1 MHSFTLNHSFPSIP
15 ETLFQKGL
23 FWKKRNDKNR
33 SIKQEIEP
41 CIYNL
46 LNWFTFFCC
55 ILLRFTTHHQKS
67 LSRVTIFI
75 PFSAIYYL
83 EYHFLMI
90 RMYSYIHIY
99 IYKLLPTCLLTSL
112 YQGIM
117 PITWNQWILPCFVCI
132 LHISEIESIIHAH
145 EYHSLFAWYGW
156 KKVNILS
163 SLYEKIQQMW
173 MINDIF
179 ISVEAY
185 SITRSF

>member
-23 FWKKRNDKNR
+23 FWRKRNDKNR

-55 ILLRFTTHHQKS
+55 ILWRFTTHHQKS

-83 EYHFLMI
+83 EYHFLMWAKNTHVLI
-90 RMYSYIHIY
+90 YTYLYIQIIAYMFAYKFIPGDNANYVESMNIALFCLYFAHQRNRKHYSCTWVPFFI
-99 IYKLLPTCLLTSL
+99 CL
-112 YQGIM
+112 
-117 PITWNQWILPCFVCI
+117 V
-132 LHISEIESIIHAH
+132 
-145 EYHSLFAWYGW
+145 
-156 KKVNILS
+156 
-163 SLYEKIQQMW
+163 W
-173 MINDIF
+173 MK
-179 ISVEAY
+179 EG
-185 SITRSF
+185 